1 LLDNKYIGVFDSGL
15 GGLSVVE
22 KIFKE
27 IPQAKIIY
35 LGDTA
40 RVPYG
45 SRTAKELINFADE
58 ITHFLLN
65 KDCEVIVDA
74 CNSTS
79 AVALDFLQQKYS
91 KPIIGV
97 IEPGVR
103 AALDVTRNGCIG
115 VVATEATVKSS
126 AHKKTAQELEPGIT
140 IIPQACPD
148 FVPLV
153 ELGEVTGERALNIVK
168 RTLEPFKETSIDTL
182 ILGCTHY
189 PYLSELIKEVVGEKI
204 TLVNP
209 AYETVKETA
218 KYFLEKSQGENLK
231 IKTEDHEFYVTGS
244 PDHFQRIGEILME
257 KKLPLVK
264 KVEMEKN

>member
-1 LLDNKYIGVFDSGL
+1 MLDNKYIGVFDSGL

-22 KIFKE
+22 KIFIK

-45 SRTAKELINFADE
+45 SRTVEELISFADE
-58 ITHFLLN
+58 ITYFLLN

-91 KPIIGV
+91 KPIVGV

-103 AALDVTRNGCIG
+103 AALDATKNGCIG
-115 VVATEATVKSS
+115 VIATEATVKSG
-126 AHKKTAQELEPGIT
+126 AHKKTAQELDPGTT
-140 IIPQACPD
+140 IISQACPD

-153 ELGEVTGERALNIVK
+153 ESGEVTGERALNIVRK
-168 RTLEPFKETSIDTL
+168 TLEPLRDTKIDTL

-189 PYLSELIKEVVGEKI
+189 PYLSELVKEVVGEGVV
-204 TLVNP
+204 LVNP
-209 AYETVKETA
+209 AYETAKETA
-218 KYFLEKSQGENLK
+218 KYFSQKTQGERLRTN
-231 IKTEDHEFYVTGS
+231 IEDHEFYVTGS
-244 PDHFQRIGEILME
+244 PDHFQKIGEILIGR
-257 KKLPLVK
+257 KLPQVK
-264 KVEMEKN
+264 KVDQ

>member
-1 LLDNKYIGVFDSGL
+1 MLNNKPIGIFDSGL

-22 KIFKE
+22 KIFLK

-45 SRTAKELINFADE
+45 GRTAEELKSFADE
-58 ITHFLLN
+58 ITSFLLS
-65 KDCEVIVDA
+65 KDCEIIVDA

-79 AVALDFLQQKYS
+79 AVALDFLQQKYA

-103 AALDVTRNGCIG
+103 AALAATRNGCIG
-115 VVATEATVKSS
+115 VIATEATVKSG
-126 AHKKTAQELEPGIT
+126 AHKKTAQEMDPDIKMISL
-140 IIPQACPD
+140 ACPD

-153 ELGEVTGERALNIVK
+153 ESGEVTGKRALNIVK
-168 RTLEPFKETSIDTL
+168 KNLEPLKGTNIDTL

-189 PYLSELIKEVVGEKI
+189 PYLSELIKEVVGQDI
-204 TLVNP
+204 TLVDP
-209 AYETVKETA
+209 AHETTKETA
-218 KYFLEKSQGENLK
+218 KYFLQKVQGK
-231 IKTEDHEFYVTGS
+231 CPKTKAEDHEFYVTGN
-244 PDHFQRIGEILME
+244 PDHFQRIGEVLMGG
-257 KKLPLVK
+257 KLPLVK
-264 KVEMEKN
+264 KVNT

>member
-22 KIFKE
+22 KIFIK

-35 LGDTA
+35 FGDTA

-45 SRTAKELINFADE
+45 SKTAEELIGFADE

-97 IEPGVR
+97 IEPGIR
-103 AALDVTRNGCIG
+103 SALDITKNGCIG
-115 VVATEATVKSS
+115 VIATEATVKSG
-126 AHKKTAQELEPGIT
+126 AHKKTAQELEPGTTIT
-140 IIPQACPD
+140 SLACPD
-148 FVPLV
+148 FVFLV
-153 ELGEVTGERALNIVK
+153 ETGEVTGERALDIVR
-168 RTLEPFKETSIDTL
+168 RTLEPLKNTNIDTL

-189 PYLSELIKEVVGEKI
+189 PYLSELVKEVIGEDV

-209 AYETVKETA
+209 AYETAKETA
-218 KYFLEKSQGENLK
+218 KYFPGKVQEKNLK
-231 IKTEDHEFYVTGS
+231 MRTEDHEFYVTGS
-244 PDHFQRIGEILME
+244 PEHFQKIGEVLMGE
-257 KKLPLVK
+257 KLPTVK
-264 KVEMEKN
+264 KVQI

>member
-22 KIFKE
+22 KIFKK

-45 SRTAKELINFADE
+45 SRSVEELINFADE
-58 ITHFLLN
+58 ITYFLLS
-65 KDCEVIVDA
+65 KDCEIIVDA

-103 AALDVTRNGCIG
+103 AALDATKNGCIG
-115 VVATEATVKSS
+115 VIATEATVKSG
-126 AHKKTAQELEPGIT
+126 AHKKTAQELEPGTT
-140 IIPQACPD
+140 IIAQACPD

-153 ELGEVTGERALNIVK
+153 ESGEITGERALNIVK
-168 RTLEPFKETSIDTL
+168 RTLEPLKETNIDAL

-189 PYLSELIKEVVGEKI
+189 PYLSELVKEAIGERV

-209 AYETVKETA
+209 AYETAKETA
-218 KYFLEKSQGENLK
+218 KYFPDKVQGKNLK
-231 IKTEDHEFYVTGS
+231 MRSEDHEFYVTGN
-244 PDHFQRIGEILME
+244 PDHFQKIGEILVGE
-257 KKLPLVK
+257 KLPLVK
-264 KVEMEKN
+264 KMDQ

>member
-1 LLDNKYIGVFDSGL
+1 MLDNKYIGVFDSGL

-22 KIFKE
+22 KIFIK

-35 LGDTA
+35 FGDTA

-45 SRTAKELINFADE
+45 SKTAEELINFADE

-79 AVALDFLQQKYS
+79 AVALGFLQQKYS

-103 AALDVTRNGCIG
+103 AALDITKNGCIG
-115 VVATEATVKSS
+115 VIATEATVKSG
-126 AHKKTAQELEPGIT
+126 AHKKVAQELEPGTT
-140 IIPQACPD
+140 IISQACPD
-148 FVPLV
+148 FVFLV
-153 ELGEVTGERALNIVK
+153 ETGEVTGERALSIVK
-168 RTLEPFKETSIDTL
+168 RTLEPLKNTNIDTL

-189 PYLSELIKEVVGEKI
+189 PYLSELVKEVIGEDV

-209 AYETVKETA
+209 AYETAKETA
-218 KYFLEKSQGENLK
+218 KYFLGKVQGECLK
-231 IKTEDHEFYVTGS
+231 MKEEDHEFYVSGS
-244 PDHFQRIGEILME
+244 PDHFQRIGEILMGE
-257 KKLPLVK
+257 KLPVVK
-264 KVEMEKN
+264 KVD